1 MAPGVGCTVRDAHR
15 IEQEAGIMN
24 RSRPTAMLVAVISAA
39 LLIWPAS
46 VATAQETPTGPEGP
60 EWKLTNYVAGG
71 LATAVPFGIAATL
84 NLEGGLASGSG
95 GCNTFS
101 GAYALDGSTIMF
113 DDQVSTT
120 LKLCPADVQAVEDAY
135 LGALPQV
142 TSWAISD
149 GVLEL
154 RDAAGVASLT
164 FELPAAGLTRS
175 ELSALAAT
183 IAALRT
189 EIATVRTEIATV
201 RSEMTRLNVDR
212 LRERVKLLEAGA
224 EELAGQVADLSESN
238 VTDNGGNG
246 FSQAEG
252 ILLEGIPTRIASRC
266 VPLRASLPKGTWA
279 AVRCTPDTAA
289 VATLDYYLM
298 EGEDAANAF
307 QDSMTT
313 FNVPEAVSETQTCA
327 SGVKSQRVWIGNGW
341 QSEGC
346 WRANERA
353 ELRFV
358 DNATECRQLKVG
370 QKRIE
375 SPALYI
381 ALQGSSG
388 DVEGVHAWATR
399 NVTDASSQ
407 ITSISQPIERPR
419 ERVSPSCPA

>member
-1 MAPGVGCTVRDAHR
+1 M
-15 IEQEAGIMN
+15 I
-24 RSRPTAMLVAVISAA
+24 RSRPTAMLVAVISAT
-39 LLIWPAS
+39 LLAWPTG
-46 VATAQETPTGPEGP
+46 VATAQDAASGPEGLD
-60 EWKLTNYVAGG
+60 WKLTSYVAGG
-71 LATAVPFGIAATL
+71 LTTAVPFGTEATL
-84 NLEGGLASGSG
+84 ALEGGLASGSG

-101 GAYALDGSTIMF
+101 GAYALDGATIMF

-120 LKLCPADVQAVEDAY
+120 LKLCPADVQAIEDAY
-135 LGALPQV
+135 LAALPLV
-142 TSWAISD
+142 ASWTISD

-154 RDAAGVASLT
+154 RDAAGVTSLT
-164 FELPAAGLTRS
+164 FEVPSVGLTRS

-183 IAALRT
+183 LAALRT

-201 RSEMTRLNVDR
+201 RNEMTRLNVDR
-212 LRERVKLLEAGA
+212 LRERVRALEAGA
-224 EELAGQVADLSESN
+224 EELAGQVADLSESTAAN
-238 VTDNGGNG
+238 TGGNG
-246 FSQAEG
+246 FTQAES
-252 ILLEGIPTRIASRC
+252 ILLEGIPNRIASRC
-266 VPLRASLPKGTWA
+266 TPLRASLPKGTWA
-279 AVRCTPDTAA
+279 AVRCSPDTAS

-298 EGEDAANAF
+298 EGEDAAIAF
-307 QDSMTT
+307 QDTMTT

-346 WRANERA
+346 YRTNERA

-370 QKRIE
+370 QKRIQ

-407 ITSISQPIERPR
+407 ITSITQPIERPR

>member
-1 MAPGVGCTVRDAHR
+1 
-15 IEQEAGIMN
+15 
-24 RSRPTAMLVAVISAA
+24 MLVAVISAA
-39 LLIWPAS
+39 LLAWPAS
-46 VATAQETPTGPEGP
+46 VATAQDPASGPEGLD
-60 EWKLTNYVAGG
+60 WQLTSYVAGG
-71 LATAVPFGIAATL
+71 LTTAVPFGIDATL
-84 NLEGGLASGSG
+84 ALDGGLAAGSG

-101 GAYALDGSTIMF
+101 GAYALDGSTLMF

-120 LKLCPADVQAVEDAY
+120 LELCPADVQAIEDAY
-135 LGALPQV
+135 LAALPLV
-142 TSWAISD
+142 MSWTISD

-154 RDAAGVASLT
+154 RDAAGAAILT
-164 FELPAAGLTRS
+164 FEVPSAGLTRS
-175 ELSALAAT
+175 ELAALAAT
-183 IAALRT
+183 LAALRTDIATLRT
-189 EIATVRTEIATV
+189 EIATL

-212 LRERVKLLEAGA
+212 LRERVKVLEAGA

-238 VTDNGGNG
+238 AADNGGNG
-246 FSQAEG
+246 FSQAES
-252 ILLEGIPTRIASRC
+252 ILLEGIPPRIASRC

-279 AVRCTPDTAA
+279 AVRCTPDTAI
-289 VATLDYYLM
+289 VTTLDYHLM
-298 EGEDAANAF
+298 EGEDAAIAF
-307 QDSMTT
+307 RDTMTT
-313 FNVPEAVSETQTCA
+313 FNVPEAASETGTCEF
-327 SGVKSQRVWIGNGW
+327 GVKSQRVWIGNGW